1 MGAVQGQSKPR
12 HLWFNSPMNPAFRT
26 IALIGKYKSPE
37 IAESLMTLAEF
48 LRSRGVAVL
57 VEEGTA
63 ALVGGGDFAV
73 APYRAIGERAD
84 LAIVLGGDGSM
95 LAAARKLAEAGVPL
109 IGVNQGRLG
118 FMTDFARDSMLDGV
132 ADLLDGRFKSEE
144 RFLLDAEVLR
154 AGECVF
160 RTLALNDVVVNKG
173 DLGRMIEFAVSI
185 DAEFIYN
192 QRSDGIVIAT
202 PTGSTAYA
210 LSANGPILHPSVPG
224 IALVPLC
231 PHALSNRPITVSDAS
246 RIEIVVHPPHSA
258 RVHADGQARFELAAG
273 DRVRVA
279 RSGHSI
285 RFLHPLGY
293 SYFAMLREKLHWS
306 ETPRTY

>member
-1 MGAVQGQSKPR
+1 MS
-12 HLWFNSPMNPAFRT
+12 PAFRT

-37 IAESLMTLAEF
+37 IAESLMSLAEF
-48 LRSRGVAVL
+48 LRSRGVDVL

-63 ALVGGGDFAV
+63 DLVGADGFPVVSYAS
-73 APYRAIGERAD
+73 IGERAD

-95 LAAARKLAEAGVPL
+95 LTAARKLAESDVPL
-109 IGVNQGRLG
+109 VGVNQGRLG
-118 FMTDFARDSMLDGV
+118 FMTDLARDDMLDGMT
-132 ADLLDGRFKSEE
+132 DLLEGKFKGEQ
-144 RFLLDAEVLR
+144 RFLLGASVRRGDAVL
-154 AGECVF
+154 F
-160 RTLALNDVVVNKG
+160 QTQALNDVVVNKG

-185 DAEFIYN
+185 DGEFIYN
-192 QRSDGIVIAT
+192 QRSDGLIIAT

-231 PHALSNRPITVSDAS
+231 PHALSNRPITVSDDS
-246 RIEIVVHPPHSA
+246 RIEIVLHAPHRA
-258 RVHADGQARFELAAG
+258 RVHADGQEKFELEAG
-273 DRVRVA
+273 DRVSVA
-279 RSGHSI
+279 RSGRSI

-306 ETPRTY
+306 ETPRSY